1 MTQIQETQEG
11 TRLAENLSKTNYW
24 KRWGS
29 YLSDRQWGTVREDY
43 SVSGTAWDYFPH
55 DQARSRAYR
64 WGECNWT

>member
-11 TRLAENLSKTNYW
+11 KRLAEDLKKTNFW

-43 SVSGTAWDYFPH
+43 SADGTAWKYFPMTRP
-55 DQARSRAYR
+55 APVPIA
-64 WGECNWT
+64 GEKMG